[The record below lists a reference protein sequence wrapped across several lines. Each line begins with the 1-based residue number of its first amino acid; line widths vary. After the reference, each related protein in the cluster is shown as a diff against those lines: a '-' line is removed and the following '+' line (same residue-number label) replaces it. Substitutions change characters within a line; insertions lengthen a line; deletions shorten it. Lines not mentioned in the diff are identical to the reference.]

1 MIVTCPSCGVRYI
14 VDARALGAKGRMVRC
29 ARCAHSWHEDPPP
42 PEELDAAAAA
52 AELAKPA
59 PPPLQPP
66 PPARVPPLT
75 AEQRVQLPALPPPR
89 RRWGAGA
96 AWALALLVLVA
107 GLAYAAVVDRDRV
120 VGFVPKAAGIYASLG
135 LQIGQNGLGLELRN
149 LTTNREMENGLPAL
163 VIGGEVRN
171 VSGGARTVP
180 KLVVIL
186 RDRGEHDLQ
195 NQTIDAPVDH
205 LLPGESAP
213 FHAVINQP
221 AEAASDII
229 VQFAGAGGGS

>member
-29 ARCAHSWHEDPPP
+29 ARCAHSWHEDAPP
-42 PEELDAAAAA
+42 PEELEAAAAAA
-52 AELAKPA
+52 AELAKP
-59 PPPLQPP
+59 PPLEPP
-66 PPARVPPLT
+66 PPTRVPPLT
-75 AEQRVQLPALPPPR
+75 AEQRVQLPALPKPPR
-89 RRWGAGA
+89 RRGAGL
-96 AWALALLVLVA
+96 AWTLAVLALVA
-107 GLAYAAVVDRDRV
+107 GLVYAAVVDRDRV
-120 VGFVPKAAGIYASLG
+120 VGFMPAAAGIYASLG

-163 VIGGEVRN
+163 VIGGDVRN
-171 VSGGARTVP
+171 VSSGVRTVP

-195 NQTIDAPVDH
+195 NQTVDAPVDH

-213 FHAVINQP
+213 FHTIITQP

-229 VQFAGAGGGS
+229 VQFAGGGGS